1 MLFSKKNTNTVSID
15 VPTLLKGLV
24 DTIIGALC
32 ENFVTRADV
41 DSIVLDSVERVLRA
55 REITP
60 AATESEENESEIAVS
75 DVKNEPQ
82 TKKPAPV
89 ILGNPGRSRGQH

>member
-41 DSIVLDSVERVLRA
+41 DSIVLDSIEKVLSA
-55 REITP
+55 RGIIPTAIEP
-60 AATESEENESEIAVS
+60 EENKIEVPVS
-75 DVKNEPQ
+75 DIKNEPHR
-82 TKKPAPV
+82 KKPAPV
-89 ILGNPGRSRGQH
+89 ILGNPRNKAQQ